1 MSFGLTA
8 TGFKRKMFEDSIK
21 DISERLIS
29 SWGSFNTDEQ
39 GPNMQ
44 LLTAYT
50 FESSSLWEL
59 AEAIYNSTYPDTA
72 FGMSLDNIVSYIGV
86 VRIQATKTTTLA
98 KLTGKNQVEIPFNSQ
113 VTADNVNTIFNLNN
127 TVKLSNEACYDIT
140 LTIADIIQDNF
151 SIFVSINE
159 DTFTYIKQA
168 GDTVA
173 IIINNLVGL
182 INASNQM
189 IEASNVNDKLY
200 IKTTDSDLLMEVYI
214 SQYISIDTVSNLGTF
229 SAQDAGYITL
239 AINALTNIQTPISG
253 WISVI
258 NETSPNLGRN
268 LETDEELRIRRR
280 ASVNLIGAGTVE
292 AIRSRVANLPGVS
305 SVVLIENATDQ
316 TVNLLPPH
324 SFECLVAGGNDNE
337 IASTIWQTKGAT
349 ITTYGNTT
357 IEVPDSTG
365 KLQTISFSRPVY
377 LYIYVDITLVKD
389 ESKFPINGNDIIKN
403 NIVAQISKFAVGETI
418 LYQSLFS
425 AIYNVPGVTL
435 ATVLIGGNA
444 IEVKPD
450 IMLSANIVMDKSQIQ
465 KTDTSKITIL

>member
-21 DISERLIS
+21 DISERLVS

-50 FESSSLWEL
+50 FETSSLWEAL
-59 AEAIYNSTYPDTA
+59 EALYNSTYPDTA

-140 LTIADIIQDNF
+140 LTIADIIQDNV

-173 IIINNLVGL
+173 TVINNLVIL
-182 INASNQM
+182 INESDQM
-189 IEASNVNDKLY
+189 VEASNVNDKLY
-200 IKTTDSDLLMEVYI
+200 IKTIDSDLLMEVYI
-214 SQYISIDTVSNLGTF
+214 SQYVSIDTVSNLGTF
-229 SAQDAGYITL
+229 SAEDAGYITL

-258 NETSPNLGRN
+258 NETSPSLGRN

-280 ASVNLIGAGTVE
+280 ASISLIGAGTVE
-292 AIRSRVANLPGVS
+292 AIRAKVANLPGVS

-316 TVNLLPPH
+316 IVNLLPPH

-337 IASTIWQTKGAT
+337 IASTIWQTKGAA

-357 IEVPDSTG
+357 IEVSDSTG
-365 KLQTISFSRPVY
+365 NLQTISFSRPVY
-377 LYIYVDITLVKD
+377 LYIYVDITLAKD

-444 IEVKPD
+444 IEEKPGL
-450 IMLSANIVMDKSQIQ
+450 MLSANIAMDKSQIQ

>member
-444 IEVKPD
+444 IGVKPD

>member
-72 FGMSLDNIVSYIGV
+72 FGMSLDNIVSYIGM

-140 LTIADIIQDNF
+140 LTIADIIQDNV
-151 SIFVSINE
+151 SIFVSINQ

-173 IIINNLVGL
+173 TVINNLVIL

-200 IKTTDSDLLMEVYI
+200 IKTTDSDLLMEVYM

-253 WISVI
+253 WMSVI
-258 NETSPNLGRN
+258 NETSPNIGRN

-280 ASVNLIGAGTVE
+280 ASISLIGAGTVE
-292 AIRSRVANLPGVS
+292 AIRARVANLPGVN

-324 SFECLVAGGNDNE
+324 SFECLVSGGNDNE
-337 IASTIWQTKGAT
+337 IASTIWQTKGAA
-349 ITTYGNTT
+349 ITTYGNVT

-365 KLQTISFSRPVY
+365 NLQTISFSRPVY
-377 LYIYVDITLVKD
+377 LYIYVDITLTKD

-418 LYQSLFS
+418 LYQSLFA

-450 IMLSANIVMDKSQIQ
+450 LMLSANIVIDKSQIQ
-465 KTDTSKITIL
+465 KTDISKITIL

>member
-8 TGFKRKMFEDSIK
+8 TGFKRKMFEDSMK
-21 DISERLIS
+21 DVSEKLAS

-39 GPNMQ
+39 GTNMQ
-44 LLTAYT
+44 LLSAYT
-50 FESSSLWEL
+50 FETSSLWEAL
-59 AEAIYNSTYPDTA
+59 EALYNSMYPDTA

-98 KLTGKNQVEIPFNSQ
+98 KLSGKNQIEIPFNSQ
-113 VTADNVNTIFNLNN
+113 VTAENVDTIFNLNN

-140 LTIADIIQDNF
+140 LTIADNIPDNF
-151 SIFVSINE
+151 TIFVNINNE
-159 DTFTYIKQA
+159 VFNYVKQA
-168 GDTVA
+168 GASLTTIV
-173 IIINNLVGL
+173 NNLVTL

-200 IKTTDSDLLMEVYI
+200 IKTTDNDLLMEVYI
-214 SQYISIDTVSNLGTF
+214 SQYISIDIVSNLGTF
-229 SAQDAGYITL
+229 SAEDAGYITL

-280 ASVNLIGAGTVE
+280 ASVSLIGAGTVE
-292 AIRSRVANLPGVS
+292 AIRAKVANLPGVS

-337 IASTIWQTKGAT
+337 IASTIWQTKGAA
-349 ITTYGNTT
+349 ISTYGNVT

-365 KLQTISFSRPVY
+365 NLQTISFSRPVY

-403 NIVAQISKFAVGETI
+403 NVVAQISKFAVGETI
-418 LYQSLFS
+418 LYQSLFA

-444 IEVKPD
+444 IEVKPSL
-450 IMLSANIVMDKSQIQ
+450 MLDANITMDKSQIQ
-465 KTDTSKITIL
+465 KTDISKITIS